1 MLYMEI
7 DQGTCF
13 GRITERFEVAEAEE
27 TSKCSPCWRSIS
39 KRLNDAR
46 LNFGI
51 VRKMPR
57 MHRELSEKFVIKCFA
72 GQRLS
77 SRLRRERMT
86 EICSDKH
93 FKWNTKTIEHDCSQ
107 FYLSRSFLAAGCVA
121 LCVLHWSICLHVYL
135 LIDLMQIWRLL
146 ISINWISSTKEM
158 NPITRK
164 STSKL
169 VMQPSFRAVG
179 QTHAECMGDIWKT
192 RK

>member
-1 MLYMEI
+1 MLYTEI
-7 DQGTCF
+7 GQGTCF

-72 GQRLS
+72 GRRLS
-77 SRLRRERMT
+77 SRLRRRFAVINTSSEMRKQLNMT
-86 EICSDKH
+86 ALNFIC
-93 FKWNTKTIEHDCSQ
+93 HDLFFS
-107 FYLSRSFLAAGCVA
+107 FYLSRS
-121 LCVLHWSICLHVYL
+121 CVLHWSI
-135 LIDLMQIWRLL
+135 RLL

-158 NPITRK
+158 KPITRK

-179 QTHAECMGDIWKT
+179 QTHAECMVDIWKT